1 MTWHRLR
8 TDDSGFMLPL
18 VLLITMLVLIGTAT
32 SISVVS
38 NNLTQSR
45 HSQDAEAALAAA
57 EAGIQNYV
65 ATLNQHC
72 VTSSISQCEWLSIQ
86 SSSGLTG
93 TAGSEKFCAAAQ
105 NPSGYID
112 NGNDLRITSVGLVGA
127 GWASEAT
134 CTAATGTTT
143 RTLIAD
149 VSGIPSALRYA
160 YFSDYETLSGEYLN
174 GYYPARSINLS
185 GSAVKDALGL
195 SSSTNVTWNG
205 LNFTS
210 SNDICDAL
218 YYDDPSN
225 PTPGGLGRY
234 NTSAGADDSADQ
246 DLFTETGVLGSD
258 AVSRDATC
266 EVTFSD
272 GMTFNGPVYSQDAL
286 FLSNGTP
293 GGLNGP
299 EFNVPAAESLP
310 AASSAW
316 SSGDSPVAS
325 GSPYRSFPI
334 IGGTPDPANAV
345 QTSPAALTL
354 PASNSDAAGS
364 ATCVYQ
370 GPTRIALSGNT
381 ATVTSP
387 LTSGGCGSSVN
398 VTSTSIYVANS
409 ASSSAPSWVG
419 GSGDITTYSSSSGD
433 AYVSG
438 SLTSGKLSV
447 VAQHDIV
454 VTGNLTVTDTTTT
467 NAFGENGWASGAAID
482 LVAQNNVRVY
492 HPVSCA
498 SGSATSAS
506 GYYCRNDITGLYTT
520 SEASAVVKD
529 DGTLRS
535 AHPARQY
542 CNGQGDTTCGSS
554 ADSSCD
560 SGDNADRSIDAAVFA
575 LNGSLLTD
583 NYNRGCAMGDLTVT
597 GGVYEDHR
605 GATGQQWEIANL
617 SSGSNRS
624 YSGYKLQI
632 DYVSYA
638 EAGLPYV
645 PALRTG
651 SPNRPWI
658 VIAEAAPDGAGS

>member
-1 MTWHRLR
+1 MMWRRLS
-8 TDDSGFMLPL
+8 TDDSGFMLPF

-32 SISVVS
+32 SLSVVS
-38 NNLTQSR
+38 NNVTQAR

-72 VTSSISQCEWLSIQ
+72 VTSSISQCSWLSTQ
-86 SSSGLTG
+86 STSGLTG
-93 TAGSEKFCAAAQ
+93 AAGSEKFCAAAQ
-105 NPSGYID
+105 NPTGYLD
-112 NGNDLRITSVGLVGA
+112 NGNDLRITSVGLVG
-127 GWASEAT
+127 GSWASEAT
-134 CTAATGTTT
+134 CTAGTGATT
-143 RTLIAD
+143 RTLTAD
-149 VSGIPSALRYA
+149 ASGIPSALRYA

-174 GYYPARSINLS
+174 GYYPSRAILISS
-185 GSAVKDALGL
+185 SAAKNALGL
-195 SSSTNVTWNG
+195 SSDTTVTWNG

-234 NTSAGADDSADQ
+234 NTSAGAGDSSDQ
-246 DLFTETGVLGSD
+246 DLFTETGLLGST

-293 GGLNGP
+293 GGSSGP
-299 EFNVPAAESLP
+299 TFSVPAAEPLP

-334 IGGTPDPANAV
+334 IGGTPNPANAV
-345 QTSPAALTL
+345 RTSPAALTL
-354 PASNSDAAGS
+354 PAGNSDAASG
-364 ATCVYQ
+364 ATCVYR
-370 GPTRIALSGNT
+370 GPTRIVLSGTT
-381 ATVTSP
+381 ATITSP
-387 LTSGGCGSSVN
+387 LTSGGCGSPVN
-398 VTSTSIYVANS
+398 VTTTTIYVANS

-419 GSGDITTYSSSSGD
+419 GSGDITTYSSSAGD

-454 VTGNLTVTDTTTT
+454 VTDNLTTTSTTST
-467 NAFGENGWASGAAID
+467 NAFGEKGWASGAAID

-498 SGSATSAS
+498 SGSANAAS

-560 SGDNADRSIDAAVFA
+560 HGDNADRTIKAAIFA

-583 NYNRGCAMGDLTVT
+583 NYNRGCAVGNLTVT

-605 GATGQQWEIANL
+605 GATGQQWEIAN
-617 SSGSNRS
+617 SSSPGTRS

-658 VIAEAAPDGAGS
+658 VIAEAAPDGSN